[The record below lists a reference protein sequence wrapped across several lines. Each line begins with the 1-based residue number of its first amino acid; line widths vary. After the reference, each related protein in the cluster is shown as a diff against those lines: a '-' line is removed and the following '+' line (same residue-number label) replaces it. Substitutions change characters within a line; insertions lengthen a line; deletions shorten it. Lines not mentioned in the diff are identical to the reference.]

1 MAKPY
6 SIDLRERVVS
16 AVEAGGLS
24 RRGAAAHFGVGVST
38 VITWVRR
45 FRETGSIEPRQM
57 GGYKPVLLAAH
68 RDFVH
73 ARFAEQPELT
83 LRGLQQELAD
93 RGVRVSYGAVWAFVH
108 GEGLS
113 FKKNR
118 TGQRAG
124 ASRRRSATPT
134 MEEVSGA
141 D

>member
-24 RRGAAAHFGVGVST
+24 RRGAAAQFGVGVST
-38 VITWVRR
+38 VIIWVRR

-93 RGVRVSYGAVWAFVH
+93 RGVRVSYGAVWAFGH
-108 GEGLS
+108 GEGGS

-118 TGQRAG
+118 TRQ
-124 ASRRRSATPT
+124 
-134 MEEVSGA
+134 
-141 D
+141 

>member
-1 MAKPY
+1 MPKPY

-16 AVEAGGLS
+16 AVEAGGMS

-124 ASRRRSATPT
+124 ASRRRSATPA

>member
-1 MAKPY
+1 MPKAY

-16 AVEAGGLS
+16 AVAEGGMS

-45 FRETGSIEPRQM
+45 FRETGSVEPAKI

-73 ARFAEQPELT
+73 GRFAEQPELT

-108 GEGLS
+108 GEDLS

-118 TGQRAG
+118 AGQRTR
-124 ASRRRSATPT
+124 ASRRRPAAPA